1 MEHLSKKSLES
12 LHKEYTW
19 CDRLIKITDRLSK
32 GKYMFYKE
40 IFFDTDLATML
51 PCYGKNI
58 KEATVDFIMRY
69 WLHEGKKIEDI
80 INLILRR
87 YHNKKENR

>member
-1 MEHLSKKSLES
+1 
-12 LHKEYTW
+12 
-19 CDRLIKITDRLSK
+19 
-32 GKYMFYKE
+32 MFYKE

-69 WLHEGKKIEDI
+69 
-80 INLILRR
+80 
-87 YHNKKENR
+87 